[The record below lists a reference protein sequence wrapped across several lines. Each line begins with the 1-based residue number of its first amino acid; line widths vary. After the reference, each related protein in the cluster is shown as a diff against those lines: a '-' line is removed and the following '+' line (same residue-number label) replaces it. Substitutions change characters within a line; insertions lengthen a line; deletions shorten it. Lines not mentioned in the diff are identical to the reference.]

1 MINVFYMEKSNEM
14 LKEIIEIARKAGDAI
29 LEFYEDDV
37 EVMKKDDDSPLT
49 KADLASHNIIVE
61 ALKELDPKTPII
73 SEESG
78 IPSYEERKTWS
89 KFWIVDPLDG
99 TKEFIKKNG
108 EFTVNIALID
118 DGKPVLGVVYIPVKE
133 TTYYASREKGTYK
146 QVNQEEPKRIYSDAS
161 TPQEPLVAVKS
172 RSHGS
177 EALLAELEEKGLN
190 VQKTIPAGSSL
201 KFCLVAEGEADIYPR
216 MGPTMEWDVAAGDCV
231 YRYSAR
237 EGEHPSPL
245 TYNKP
250 DLKNGGF
257 LIGLADQSVK
267 L

>member
-1 MINVFYMEKSNEM
+1 MTKTNTM
-14 LKEIIEIARKAGDAI
+14 LKEIIGVAKEAGAAI
-29 LEFYEDDV
+29 LEYYDKEEDV
-37 EVMKKDDDSPLT
+37 EVSRKEDDSPLT
-49 KADLASHNIIVE
+49 KADLASHRVIME
-61 ALKELDPKTPII
+61 GLKKIDPETPVI

-78 IPSYEERKTWS
+78 IPDHKERQKWS

-118 DGKPVLGVVYIPVKE
+118 EGIPVLGVVYVPDKE
-133 TTYYASREKGTYK
+133 TTYYATKGEGAFK
-146 QVNQEEPKRIYSDAS
+146 QEGVESPERIYS
-161 TPQEPLVAVKS
+161 EPAQKGEALVAMQS

-177 EALLAELEEKGLN
+177 EKLIEQLSEKGLEI
-190 VQKTIPAGSSL
+190 KETIPAGSSL
-201 KFCLVAEGEADIYPR
+201 KFCLVAEGKADIYPR

-237 EGEHPSPL
+237 EGAHYSPL

-250 DLKNGGF
+250 DLKNDGF
-257 LIGLADQSVK
+257 LIGLEDQSIK
-267 L
+267 F

>member
-1 MINVFYMEKSNEM
+1 M
-14 LKEIIEIARKAGDAI
+14 LREVIETAQRAGEAI
-29 LEFYEDDV
+29 LEFYDDEV
-37 EVMKKDDDSPLT
+37 EVMHKDDDSPLT
-49 KADLASHNIIVE
+49 KADLAAHHIIID
-61 ALKELDPKTPII
+61 ALGKIDPDTPII

-78 IPSYEERKTWS
+78 VPDYEERKDWN

-118 DGKPVLGVVYIPVKE
+118 AGDPVLGVVYVPDKD
-133 TTYYASREKGTYK
+133 TTYYATKEDGAYK
-146 QVNQEEPKRIYSDAS
+146 QVGHEKPKRIYSENSDDK
-161 TPQEPLVAVKS
+161 QELTAVQS

-177 EALLAELEEKGLN
+177 DTLINELKEKGLT
-190 VQKTIPAGSSL
+190 VTKTIPAGSSL
-201 KFCLVAEGEADIYPR
+201 KFCLVAEAKADIYPR

-237 EGEHPSPL
+237 EGAHSSPL
-245 TYNKP
+245 IYNKP

-257 LIGLADQSVK
+257 LIGIGGESVK
-267 L
+267 F